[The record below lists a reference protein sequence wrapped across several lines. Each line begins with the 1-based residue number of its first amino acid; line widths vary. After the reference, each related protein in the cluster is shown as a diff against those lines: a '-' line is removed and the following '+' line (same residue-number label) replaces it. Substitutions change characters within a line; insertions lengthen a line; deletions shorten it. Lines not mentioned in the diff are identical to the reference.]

1 MPRRPHGG
9 EGRTSS
15 SVASPRFPSAR
26 DARRAIRPPSTAY
39 VSLPDRQDGDGFRL
53 VPAWVAGIGEARE
66 RPADVGQAADPY
78 IAYTYAVVDAVSGRK
93 LSR

>member
-1 MPRRPHGG
+1 VQALQAVLDDLGGVILSRP
-9 EGRTSS
+9 TWL
-15 SVASPRFPSAR
+15 ASLELC
-26 DARRAIRPPSTAY
+26 Y